1 MYRAVHGS
9 AACEAVSMDPCR
21 VRRRRRAFSS
31 CPGKRGHFAVRI
43 ALVIT
48 KTSIH
53 ELLPHLQGPSGTCSG
68 TPVLRQT
75 CALPWQ
81 PDFTT
86 GDFPL
91 FTSKAS
97 WAASHP
103 DFATYKLSL
112 FSSQKLHGA
121 RPTPIS
127 QPASFLSFHLESFP
141 GRVSP
146 RFRNLQAFSLFISK
160 ASWGASHPDFATC
173 KLSLFSRHLRQK
185 LNRPKG
191 PVQKLSIFCQMFCEM
206 F

>member
-1 MYRAVHGS
+1 
-9 AACEAVSMDPCR
+9 MDPCR

-31 CPGKRGHFAVRI
+31 CPGKRGPFAVRI
-43 ALVIT
+43 ALMIT

-53 ELLPHLQGPSGTCSG
+53 ELPPHLQGPSGTCSG

-86 GDFPL
+86 GNFPL

-127 QPASFLSFHLESFP
+127 QPASFLFFHPKTFR
-141 GRVSP
+141 G
-146 RFRNLQAFSLFISK
+146 RNLPRYRNQLAFSLFPSK
-160 ASWGASHPDFATC
+160 ASWDAFHPDIATN
-173 KLSLFSRHLRQK
+173 KLSPLSPQMLPGTRFTPISRPASFLFFHPIS
-185 LNRPKG
+185 
-191 PVQKLSIFCQMFCEM
+191 F
-206 F
+206 

>member
-9 AACEAVSMDPCR
+9 AACEAVFHGSVPGPPQAPG
-21 VRRRRRAFSS
+21 VLFLSGQTRAFEI
-31 CPGKRGHFAVRI
+31 RI
-43 ALVIT
+43 ALMIT
-48 KTSIH
+48 KSSIH

-127 QPASFLSFHLESFP
+127 QPASFLPFHLESFP

-146 RFRNLQAFSLFISK
+146 RYREANGVRYGG
-160 ASWGASHPDFATC
+160 GAGYTYP
-173 KLSLFSRHLRQK
+173 
-185 LNRPKG
+185 RPRK
-191 PVQKLSIFCQMFCEM
+191 
-206 F
+206 